1 MVTMIHATPK
11 QTNMI
16 LRGYKKKNHMK
27 NKYKNITKGS
37 QEITLY
43 PSPKWKKISEKE
55 QEKYYNFMKN
65 NKGFNK
71 KNKNTIYIERNQYQ
85 ILRSKFNEFYKRD
98 MSSDDFNEKIEKYY
112 SNMNSTESENI
123 KSEYNKFINNQR
135 IESEIKYKQIRSKHD
150 EKIKLKSIKQEKR
163 INRENIIKRLE
174 DKIYKDLNMDENM
187 NYTKNLKRINI
198 IQNLLMKYGYLSVE
212 QYINSDCDKDIVF

>member
-1 MVTMIHATPK
+1 
-11 QTNMI
+11 
-16 LRGYKKKNHMK
+16 
-27 NKYKNITKGS
+27 
-37 QEITLY
+37 
-43 PSPKWKKISEKE
+43 
-55 QEKYYNFMKN
+55 MKN